1 MKRLIE
7 QSSAAAVKLQHEAM
21 KQMAEATEAAKAKA
35 PNAAQLCIAAQQ
47 AAGKAQEMA
56 ECRLAGIS
64 APQRKWRAA
73 ASHCRWCAIV
83 CIAGPVPAAVQRLR
97 RSSGPHSAVADAA
110 PAAPDD
116 ADALT
121 CCTDCRVP
129 SAMPNSRISLAP
141 SVPRSLAPSR
151 LLHRQMLI

>member
-56 ECRLAGIS
+56 ECRLADIS
-64 APQRKWRAA
+64 APQRQSRAA
-73 ASHCRWCAIV
+73 ASH
-83 CIAGPVPAAVQRLR
+83 AGVL
-97 RSSGPHSAVADAA
+97 
-110 PAAPDD
+110 
-116 ADALT
+116 
-121 CCTDCRVP
+121 
-129 SAMPNSRISLAP
+129 
-141 SVPRSLAPSR
+141 
-151 LLHRQMLI
+151 

>member
-64 APQRKWRAA
+64 APQRKRRAA

-83 CIAGPVPAAVQRLR
+83 CHRWASAGGGAALAPIEWTALGRRR
-97 RSSGPHSAVADAA
+97 RSSCSAK
-110 PAAPDD
+110 
-116 ADALT
+116 
-121 CCTDCRVP
+121 
-129 SAMPNSRISLAP
+129 
-141 SVPRSLAPSR
+141 
-151 LLHRQMLI
+151 

>member
-64 APQRKWRAA
+64 APQRKW
-73 ASHCRWCAIV
+73 CAIV
-83 CIAGPVPAAVQRLR
+83 CHRWASAGGGAALAPIERTALGRRR
-97 RSSGPHSAVADAA
+97 RSSCSA
-110 PAAPDD
+110 
-116 ADALT
+116 
-121 CCTDCRVP
+121 R
-129 SAMPNSRISLAP
+129 
-141 SVPRSLAPSR
+141 
-151 LLHRQMLI
+151 